1 MAGNPPLSLFTHFHN
16 FPCNSFQPLTVLTEA
31 HAFTSFF
38 KMSMFSWLMGVKVY
52 DGVCSL
58 LWRTLYLHSPQ
69 RPSTPT
75 TCQHVAVTVCAT
87 IRLWPAG
94 HWPRLRTPKIDG
106 FHVPGCS
113 ICTPLAFK
121 LCYDVLVMQTM
132 LNVCRNEW
140 NDTPSNQ
147 TGAIS
152 PDRHKHIPVAYKKNF
167 CYTVSGLPKHV
178 LYMCIINKYCL
189 PGYLCFTVLS
199 MFIPVRFIHL
209 FNCFFCQILVC
220 LDDRDKPFVKVQ
232 GYCDFISV
240 LFSQRWFHFS
250 SYLDWRMNW
259 LEVTVSPQ
267 NMFLA
272 ITWEFMC

>member
-1 MAGNPPLSLFTHFHN
+1 MGFVVYFDELCIFTHHKDLPRQQHVSMLLWLCVQLFG
-16 FPCNSFQPLTVLTEA
+16 CDLRVTGQGWERRKL
-31 HAFTSFF
+31 
-38 KMSMFSWLMGVKVY
+38 MDSMFL
-52 DGVCSL
+52 
-58 LWRTLYLHSPQ
+58 
-69 RPSTPT
+69 
-75 TCQHVAVTVCAT
+75 VA
-87 IRLWPAG
+87 R
-94 HWPRLRTPKIDG
+94 
-106 FHVPGCS
+106 S
-113 ICTPLAFK
+113 PLAFK
-121 LCYDVLVMQTM
+121 LCYDVLVMQT
-132 LNVCRNEW
+132 LNVRRNEW

-167 CYTVSGLPKHV
+167 CYTVSGLSKHV

-267 NMFLA
+267 KCFWL
-272 ITWEFMC
+272 